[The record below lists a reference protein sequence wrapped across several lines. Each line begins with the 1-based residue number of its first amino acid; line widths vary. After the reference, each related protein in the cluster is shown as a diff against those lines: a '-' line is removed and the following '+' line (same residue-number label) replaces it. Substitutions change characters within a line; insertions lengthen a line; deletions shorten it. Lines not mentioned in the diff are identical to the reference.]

1 MCTWTRPE
9 ASAKRTRGETEEGEI
24 CACGREEGKISCVH
38 EHARKTD
45 EELNEPTR
53 GPNLANF
60 LKTHLRPVF
69 LLSERPLLKRWRFY
83 CVIEA
88 GFHNQSRWSSTRP
101 RNPPQTFS
109 QRKCGVS
116 LEILSPYRIHLWY
129 LSPKWNGFK
138 LPMKIGS
145 TMTLST

>member
-1 MCTWTRPE
+1 MWERRR
-9 ASAKRTRGETEEGEI
+9 K
-24 CACGREEGKISCVH
+24 GKYSCVH
-38 EHARKTD
+38 ERARKTG

-69 LLSERPLLKRWRFY
+69 LLSERPPLKRWTFC

-88 GFHNQSRWSSTRP
+88 GFRDQSQGPFTRP
-101 RNPPQTFS
+101 RNSPQTFS
-109 QRKCGVS
+109 RRKCGVS
-116 LEILSPYRIHLWY
+116 LEILSPYRIHLRY

-138 LPMKIGS
+138 SPMKIGS
-145 TMTLST
+145 TDDAFDVE